1 MFRPSGKQETAQA
14 NTVATPPTGVYTAP
28 VPASHFSIS
37 LVLLANML
45 RFTTRAGTRCAQ
57 AFYSR
62 QFFFGMVTFLV
73 KGRL

>member
-1 MFRPSGKQETAQA
+1 
-14 NTVATPPTGVYTAP
+14 VYTAP